1 MPFNR
6 PQQEETGLHNSNSRD
21 VLRGVE
27 TSYMKLPMPQVSST
41 YNATPIIEAPFRQT
55 TRNRNEILSDTEAI
69 AEELDQLLHQF
80 QYQMM

>member
-1 MPFNR
+1 
-6 PQQEETGLHNSNSRD
+6 
-21 VLRGVE
+21 
-27 TSYMKLPMPQVSST
+27 MKLPMPQVSST